1 MSRVVTKITMTRDDI
16 SFLEEELVHLTVK
29 ISLVVPNGKPTLL
42 GTFLFWLK
50 IGPCPPECY
59 KKDLTHAI
67 GSTFRGIISSKVMG
81 DLCHIKV
88 ELDVQKPLRRGIFI
102 LAGTQE
108 KSWIPFKYE
117 NLPGFCFGCGRI
129 GHKIKDCNDI
139 PNESKELS
147 KNDLPFF
154 LALKA
159 ESNLIRK
166 VSMWLGVTMKKS
178 MPQCYYL
185 GRSDEGRKG
194 NTNFNTVQ
202 GRKWTSTKDNLGIRE
217 IKTNLN

>member
-1 MSRVVTKITMTRDDI
+1 GGDKDNYDKRRYLFPGRRIG
-16 SFLEEELVHLTVK
+16 HLTVK
-29 ISLVVPNGKPTLL
+29 ISLVVSNGKPTLL

-50 IGPCPPECY
+50 IGPCPPECD

-67 GSTFRGIISSKVMG
+67 RSTFGGI
-81 DLCHIKV
+81 L
-88 ELDVQKPLRRGIFI
+88 PY
-102 LAGTQE
+102 
-108 KSWIPFKYE
+108 KSRVRCLKAIT
-117 NLPGFCFGCGRI
+117 
-129 GHKIKDCNDI
+129 IKDCNDT

-166 VSMWLGVTMKKS
+166 VSMWRGVTMKKS

-185 GRSDEGRKG
+185 GRSNEGREG
-194 NTNFNTVQ
+194 NTNFDTVQ
-202 GRKWTSTKDNLGIRE
+202 GKKWTLTKENLGIRE

>member
-1 MSRVVTKITMTRDDI
+1 GGDKDNYDKRRYLFPGRRIGTSNSQNFTGGPQWKADSLRDGQNLFMIKFEDEGD
-16 SFLEEELVHLTVK
+16 LES
-29 ISLVVPNGKPTLL
+29 IM
-42 GTFLFWLK
+42 FLFWLK
-50 IGPCPPECY
+50 IGPCPPECD

-67 GSTFRGIISSKVMG
+67 GSTFGGIISSKVMG

-88 ELDVQKPLRRGIFI
+88 ELDVQKPLHRRIFI
-102 LAGTQE
+102 LA
-108 KSWIPFKYE
+108 
-117 NLPGFCFGCGRI
+117 
-129 GHKIKDCNDI
+129 GHKIKDCNDT

-147 KNDLPFF
+147 KNDMPFF

-159 ESNLIRK
+159 ESNLIMK

-185 GRSDEGRKG
+185 GRSDEGREG
-194 NTNFNTVQ
+194 NTNFDTVQ